1 MVFAPIFVALN
12 LNHIPYILRLQ
23 TFKVVCY
30 IDFYR
35 SSKLIHYISC
45 IYHSLKCQ
53 SQGEDKPCLVENQ
66 GILVVGWTIADSM
79 GAVFHHCLAQSAIR
93 STTNSPQ
100 QLPGRATTS
109 RHVSKFS
116 VGAKELRNSVTAVGE
131 GLARMTRYI
140 SARPRLTY
148 PRPHPRVAA
157 SLLPTVRP
165 RSACGA

>member
-1 MVFAPIFVALN
+1 MVLAPIFVALN

-23 TFKVVCY
+23 AFRGAL
-30 IDFYR
+30 R
-35 SSKLIHYISC
+35 SSKLISYISY

-66 GILVVGWTIADSM
+66 GILVVGWTMCRFYGGS
-79 GAVFHHCLAQSAIR
+79 LPS
-93 STTNSPQ
+93 
-100 QLPGRATTS
+100 LPGTVCHQVYHKQSTATS
-109 RHVSKFS
+109 RKSNDIQTCFKAFGGS
-116 VGAKELRNSVTAVGE
+116 QGIKEFGSSCGGRHRKNDSWD
-131 GLARMTRYI
+131 I
-140 SARPRLTY
+140 CARPRLTY